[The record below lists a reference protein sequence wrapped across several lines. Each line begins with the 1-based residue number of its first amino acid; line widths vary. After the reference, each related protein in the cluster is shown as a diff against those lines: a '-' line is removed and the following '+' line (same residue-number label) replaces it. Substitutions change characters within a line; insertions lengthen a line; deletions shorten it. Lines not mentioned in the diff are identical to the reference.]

1 MADLSY
7 VLPLVLLLIA
17 TLIHFCLHR
26 VDEGHVAVYYRV
38 NIFFKLLINLL
49 IIIFLW

>member
-7 VLPLVLLLIA
+7 ALPLLLLLTA
-17 TLIHFCLHR
+17 TLTHFCLHR

-38 NIFFKLLINLL
+38 K
-49 IIIFLW
+49 FLNK